1 MSVPKKRTS
10 YSKKKIRKQSWFKKI
25 LNYTKLFYSK
35 KN

>member
-10 YSKKKIRKQSWFKKI
+10 YSKKQIRKQRWFKKI
-25 LNYTKLFYSK
+25 LKFTKLFYSK